1 VRDLYT
7 KTKTIFLGAIAI
19 DSDALLYALWTVEN
33 KIKIT
38 AARLGV
44 NTTNTKADTNYNTV
58 QIKNAA
64 NVIAA
69 IANGPNSAAGTTIA
83 AGAFGTMALTA
94 ANVEVAAG
102 AALTLQVTKTGNG
115 LAYAGAVLQID
126 YQDYTD

>member
-1 VRDLYT
+1 MRDLYT